1 MARQGLD
8 RFKPQTAVVDAV
20 EPSTFS
26 AEYRYAPSTG
36 TIDLRVLELL
46 SARLCHE
53 LSGPIAA
60 INNGVELLADEDA
73 GLGSPPDP
81 VFLHDAVALVSES
94 ARRARFRLQ
103 FYRFAYGFSSGSV
116 IAGPAP
122 HEIAMSFLAAANII
136 GDYAEGIRMLS
147 PDWQKLAC
155 NLLSVGVDALPRGG
169 RLILTDDPLGL
180 EAVGEPAALSAEAR
194 EALML
199 VTPIADLTARTVQ
212 PYFTGLLAKALG
224 RSLIATAEPGRVRLG
239 LVFPGKGPG
248 LAHSGR

>member
-1 MARQGLD
+1 MARHGLD
-8 RFKPQTAVVDAV
+8 SLKPQTALADAV
-20 EPSTFS
+20 EPSSFS
-26 AEYRYAPSTG
+26 AEYRYAASTG
-36 TIDLRVLELL
+36 KIDLRVLELL

-60 INNGVELLADEDA
+60 INNGVELLVEEGS
-73 GLGSPPDP
+73 GLGSSPNPA
-81 VFLHDAVALVSES
+81 FLHDAVALVSES

-122 HEIAMSFLAAANII
+122 HEIAMNFLAATNIV
-136 GDYAEGIRMLS
+136 GDFAEGIRMLP

-169 RLILTDDPLGL
+169 RLILTDGPLSL

-199 VTPIADLTARTVQ
+199 VTPVADLTARTVQ
-212 PYFTGLLAKALG
+212 PYFTGLLAKALE

-239 LVFPGKGPG
+239 VVVP
-248 LAHSGR
+248 R

>member
-1 MARQGLD
+1 MARHGLD

-20 EPSTFS
+20 EPSSFS
-26 AEYRYAPSTG
+26 AEYRCAPSTG
-36 TIDLRVLELL
+36 TIDLRVLALL

-60 INNGVELLADEDA
+60 INNGVELLAEEDP
-73 GLGSPPDP
+73 GLGSSPNPA
-81 VFLHDAVALVSES
+81 FLHDAVALVSES

-122 HEIAMSFLAAANII
+122 HEIAMSFLAATNII
-136 GDYAEGIRMLS
+136 GDYAEGIRTLT

-169 RLILTDDPLGL
+169 RLILTDGPLSL
-180 EAVGEPAALSAEAR
+180 EAVGEPATLSAEAR

-212 PYFTGLLAKALG
+212 PYFTGLLAKALE

-239 LVFPGKGPG
+239 VVVP
-248 LAHSGR
+248 R

>member
-1 MARQGLD
+1 MARRGLD
-8 RFKPQTAVVDAV
+8 RFTPQTAVADAV
-20 EPSTFS
+20 EPSSFS
-26 AEYRYAPSTG
+26 AEYRYAASTG

-60 INNGVELLADEDA
+60 ISNGVELLAEEDP
-73 GLGSPPDP
+73 GLGSSPNPA
-81 VFLHDAVALVSES
+81 FLHDAVALVSES

-103 FYRFAYGFSSGSV
+103 FYRFAYGFSSGST

-122 HEIAMSFLAAANII
+122 HEIAIGFLAATNIS

-155 NLLSVGVDALPRGG
+155 NLLSVGADALPRGG
-169 RLILTDDPLGL
+169 RLVLTDGPLSL

-194 EALML
+194 QALML
-199 VTPIADLTARTVQ
+199 ATPIADLTPRTVQ
-212 PYFTGLLAKALG
+212 PYFTGLLAKALE

-239 LVFPGKGPG
+239 VIVP
-248 LAHSGR
+248 R

>member
-1 MARQGLD
+1 
-8 RFKPQTAVVDAV
+8 
-20 EPSTFS
+20 
-26 AEYRYAPSTG
+26 
-36 TIDLRVLELL
+36 LELL

-60 INNGVELLADEDA
+60 INNGVELLAEEDP
-73 GLGSPPDP
+73 GLGSSPNRA
-81 VFLHDAVALVSES
+81 FLRDAVALVSES

-122 HEIAMSFLAAANII
+122 HEIAMSFLAAINII
-136 GDYAEGIRMLS
+136 GDYAESIRRLT

-155 NLLSVGVDALPRGG
+155 NLLSVGADALPRGG
-169 RLILTDDPLGL
+169 RLVLSDGPLSL
-180 EAVGEPAALSAEAR
+180 EAVGEHAALSAEAC

-212 PYFTGLLAKALG
+212 PYFAGLLAKALE
-224 RSLIATAEPGRVRLG
+224 RSLIATAEPGRVRLR
-239 LVFPGKGPG
+239 VIVPHPG
-248 LAHSGR
+248 R